1 MSLFSN
7 RISNLSRK
15 TKISNFILRLFV
27 RRIGHVGD
35 QMSLNRGPDYG
46 IIDRVACRNTITK
59 LNGKSRLIV
68 IKARMIRNKV
78 LDTIIIW
85 SN

>member
-1 MSLFSN
+1 
-7 RISNLSRK
+7 
-15 TKISNFILRLFV
+15 
-27 RRIGHVGD
+27 
-35 QMSLNRGPDYG
+35 MSLNRGPDYG

-68 IKARMIRNKV
+68 IKGRKIRNKV
-78 LDTIIIW
+78 LDTIIIC